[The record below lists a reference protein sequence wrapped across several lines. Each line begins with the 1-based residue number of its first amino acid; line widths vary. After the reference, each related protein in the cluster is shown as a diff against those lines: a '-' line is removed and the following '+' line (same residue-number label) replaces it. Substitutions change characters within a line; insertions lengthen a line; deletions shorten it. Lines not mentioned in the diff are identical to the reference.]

1 MTDIVQKL
9 RDYTPL
15 KLKQGQRDAIY
26 KNISGRQ
33 YLFDIIMIQHADI
46 PHDLIETVAEQLENE
61 KELFANF
68 YKVKYMEPCGIKSL
82 ACAEKTANELLVEFR
97 GGGSE

>member
-1 MTDIVQKL
+1 MTEIVEKL

-15 KLKQGQRDAIY
+15 KLKVGQREAIY

-46 PHDLIETVAEQLENE
+46 SYDLIETVAEQLEFE
-61 KELFANF
+61 KELYTNF
-68 YKVKYMEPCGIKSL
+68 YKMKYVEPNNIPSL
-82 ACAEKTANELLVEFR
+82 NCAKNAADELLAEF
-97 GGGSE
+97 SASAS